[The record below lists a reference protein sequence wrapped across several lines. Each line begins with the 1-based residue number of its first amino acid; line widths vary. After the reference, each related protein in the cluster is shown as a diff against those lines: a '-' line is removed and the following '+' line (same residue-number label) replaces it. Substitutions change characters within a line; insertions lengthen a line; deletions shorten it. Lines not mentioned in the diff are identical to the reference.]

1 MKKKRLFALL
11 LVVLLLTGCGAKSM
25 DAANGAAAAQVEEV
39 YYEAADSI
47 SLNTSASASESGNVE
62 QKLIKRVS
70 MNAETEDLDA
80 LLAQLSQKIS
90 DLGGYVEYQE
100 LYNGS
105 AYSSYRY
112 RSANLTIR
120 IPAARL
126 GEFTEQVQGV
136 SNVVSYNESQDDVTL
151 TYVDTE
157 SRMNALKVEEE
168 RLLELLSK
176 AENMSDLLEI
186 EARLTDVRYELE
198 STTSQLRVLE
208 NQVSYATVELN
219 IDQVKVYTEVEEQTV
234 WQRIGSGFQ
243 KNLRGIGD
251 DLVDFFVWVVTYS
264 PQLLFWVLV
273 IAGAVF
279 LLRRKLRNSR
289 KQKQTVVPPEKEE

>member
-105 AYSSYRY
+105 SYSSYRY

-168 RLLELLSK
+168 RLLELLAK

>member
-11 LVVLLLTGCGAKSM
+11 LVVLLLTGCGAKST

-90 DLGGYVEYQE
+90 ELGGYVEYQE

-168 RLLELLSK
+168 RLLELLAK

>member
-90 DLGGYVEYQE
+90 ELGGYVEYQE

-168 RLLELLSK
+168 RLLELLAK

-264 PQLLFWVLV
+264 PQLLFWALV

>member
-168 RLLELLSK
+168 RLLELLAK

-264 PQLLFWVLV
+264 PQLLFWALV